1 MIQSV
6 TISRR
11 VMTLDWP
18 LFPVQPNGYLRTPL
32 IVYVVSLIENSLQQL
47 VKFPQKTTRARF
59 SDILAAFGS
68 DITVHSTNQIKDN
81 QLLYKLSAPGI
92 FIRLIIIILCTVQ
105 YD

>member
-32 IVYVVSLIENSLQQL
+32 IVYVVNLIENGLQQQPEQDFL
-47 VKFPQKTTRARF
+47 IYSLHLEATLLSIPQ
-59 SDILAAFGS
+59 
-68 DITVHSTNQIKDN
+68 
-81 QLLYKLSAPGI
+81 
-92 FIRLIIIILCTVQ
+92 IR
-105 YD
+105 